1 METEVPLIAETIAE
15 TIALTEKK
23 VAMALDD
30 IIKLSKRQT
39 NVNKGKKS
47 RREKKT
53 RNLNGAAVN
62 DTSKGWNY
70 MNSLSA
76 VRQGAVAK
84 RRSNFQVNRFP
95 LTTNIAR
102 KAATAT
108 PLNVR
113 GRAFHGGRM
122 TSANQSRRIA
132 PPVQNRSVQ
141 ARVNAKRHVVDQKV
155 ENREGKRKT
164 LDSRFAI
171 MKEQRKMI
179 NNNYGATVHLPRL
192 PPWARV
198 GRFPH

>member
-1 METEVPLIAETIAE
+1 METQVPPISEV
-15 TIALTEKK
+15 IALTEKK

-30 IIKLSKRQT
+30 IIKLSKRKN
-39 NVNKGKKS
+39 NVNRGKKS
-47 RREKKT
+47 RREKKKT
-53 RNLNGAAVN
+53 QNSNGAARN
-62 DTSKGWNY
+62 DTSKVSKY
-70 MNSLSA
+70 VNSLSS

-84 RRSNFQVNRFP
+84 RRSNFKGNLFP
-95 LTTNIAR
+95 STTNMAH
-102 KAATAT
+102 KAAAAT
-108 PLNVR
+108 PLDVR

-141 ARVNAKRHVVDQKV
+141 ARVNAKRHEVDQKV
-155 ENREGKRKT
+155 ENREWKSKT
-164 LDSRFAI
+164 LDSRFAS

-179 NNNYGATVHLPRL
+179 NKYGATVQIPRL